1 MKKFLLSLLLLA
13 CSLPLMALVEVTDLK
28 VKPRW
33 PWNGKVDITYSI
45 ASDEGDVFVSF
56 SGYDNDLDR
65 AIEMKSLVGDG
76 VGARVSAGGP
86 YQVTWDAAIDAPG
99 ISSSAFAITVEAST
113 VAPYLVFSLTS
124 PDSYSWRISADPPN
138 LDDSACRTYELWMR
152 RIPAGTFTVGSP
164 DGELGREDDE
174 TRHQVTISK
183 DFYISVFEVTQR
195 QLQLFMEPPGNIRPS
210 YFHSVNDYQT
220 RPVENVSYE
229 DICGGADGALWPA
242 SDAVDEGSVLHKL
255 RAKTNYKFDLP
266 TEAQWEVACRA
277 NTTTALNSGKDLEYA
292 VSDAGLAQVARFIST
307 SGSVLNPD
315 AASTTQY
322 GTDCVGRK
330 IPNAWGLY
338 DTHGNVAEW
347 CRDWYGPY
355 GTEASVDPKGAASGT
370 ARVVRGGSW
379 HSEAKEC
386 RSAARTSCAPDTQS
400 NQTGLRLVCPP
411 PTEDPIY
418 TISTAYAT
426 TDALFDE
433 GNSMPP
439 GKMKY
444 RTPAGRL
451 IEITADDRT
460 DQNYVFD
467 HWLSDDVV
475 LADPYAVTTTFVM
488 PGKDVSIRP
497 FILVGFPVV
506 VTGGSA
512 SQTLAGEGKT
522 VTITAAAPEPGMK
535 FSHWTGTA
543 GGEPFTGF
551 ADANSATTTVTMPQ
565 PAPEGGLT
573 LVPHY
578 VADMETKYLVIDIS
592 GGPDAEEYPWHVTT
606 EVPDVNDDT
615 CRTDE
620 LWLRWIEKGT
630 FMMGS
635 PTDEPHRFEWDVQSS
650 KVVPPQNLNVEL
662 QHQVTLTKDFYIGVF
677 EVTQRQWELVMG
689 DRPSYYNKE
698 DCYATRPVEFI
709 TFGRIRGI
717 GIGYTYPSG
726 VKSGTFLGKL
736 RQKTGLDIDLPTE
749 AQWEFAC
756 RATTTTAL
764 NSGKG
769 TGTTSN
775 YCPNLN
781 ELGRYYWNS
790 GVREGHYQQY
800 VGNEY
805 ATAKVG
811 SYLPNRWGLYDMHGN
826 VQEWCLDWY
835 DLDFYASA
843 AATADDPMSTHAHCN
858 DHSKFHVLRGGSYT
872 QDWPVCRSAAR
883 YYYTG
888 GDYSNRNH
896 IGFRVSCDAAS
907 VVTTP

>member
-45 ASDEGDVFVSF
+45 ATDEGEVFVSF
-56 SGYDNDLDR
+56 SGYDKDLDR
-65 AIEMKSLVGDG
+65 AIEVQSLTGDG
-76 VGARVSAGGP
+76 ATQSVYAGGP
-86 YQVTWDAAIDAPG
+86 YQVTWDAAADAPG
-99 ISSSAFAITVEAST
+99 ISSSSFSITVKATTE
-113 VAPYLVFSLTS
+113 APYLVFNLNNGIRRGS
-124 PDSYSWRISADPPN
+124 PVPPN
-138 LDDSACRTYELWMR
+138 LNDDACREHEIWLR
-152 RIPAGTFTVGSP
+152 RIPAGSFTMGSP
-164 DGELGREDDE
+164 LNEAGRTAEE
-174 TRHQVTISK
+174 IPHQVTITE
-183 DFYISVFEVTQR
+183 DYYIGVFEVTQKQW
-195 QLQLFMEPPGNIRPS
+195 QLLMEARPS
-210 YFHSVNDYQT
+210 YFSNNTYFAT
-220 RPVENVSYE
+220 RPVEKVSY
-229 DICGGADGALWPA
+229 DMIRGGTLGAQWPNDTFVDGD
-242 SDAVDEGSVLHKL
+242 SFMGKL
-255 RAKTNYKFDLP
+255 RNRFMSVIFDLP
-266 TEAQWEVACRA
+266 TEAQWEYACRA
-277 NTTTALNSGKDLEYA
+277 TTDTALNSGNDLDA
-292 VSDAGLAQVARFIST
+292 VDAADAGVNEVARNFYNEGEV
-307 SGSVLNPD
+307 GSP
-315 AASTTQY
+315 ASDCTTEN
-322 GTDCVGRK
+322 GTAKVGSYK
-330 IPNAWGLY
+330 PNAWGLY
-338 DTHGNVAEW
+338 DMHGNVAEW
-347 CRDWYGPY
+347 CLDNFGSYLDEPATNPVGP
-355 GTEASVDPKGAASGT
+355 TTGAQ
-370 ARVVRGGSW
+370 RVIRGG
-379 HSEAKEC
+379 AYFNKPAAL
-386 RSAARTSCAPDTQS
+386 RSAYRGQRASSTYLSDS
-400 NQTGLRLVCPP
+400 IGFRLVCVPP
-411 PTEDPIY
+411 DADPVC
-418 TISTAYAT
+418 TISTAFAT

-433 GNSMPP
+433 ENSMPP
-439 GKMKY
+439 GMMKY
-444 RTPAGRL
+444 KAPAGRVV
-451 IEITADDRT
+451 EITADDRT
-460 DQNYVFD
+460 DQNFVFD
-467 HWLSDDVV
+467 HWWSDDVEV
-475 LADPYAVTTTFVM
+475 ADAYAETTTFVM
-488 PGKDVSIRP
+488 PAKDVSIRP
-497 FILVGFPVV
+497 FIVVGFPVV

-535 FSHWTGTA
+535 FSYWIGTA

-565 PAPEGGLT
+565 PAPEGGLM

-578 VADMETKYLVIDIS
+578 EAVLAKKYLVIDIS
-592 GGPDAEEYPWHVTT
+592 GGPDAENYPWHVTT
-606 EVPDVNDDT
+606 EEPDVNDDT
-615 CRTDE
+615 CRTTE

-630 FMMGS
+630 FTMGS
-635 PTDEPHRFEWDVQSS
+635 STDEPGRFEYDVHSE
-650 KVVPPQNLNVEL
+650 KVVPPENLNVEL
-662 QHQVTLTKDFYIGVF
+662 PHQVTLTKDYYIGVF

-689 DRPSYYNKE
+689 DRPSYYNNE
-698 DCYATRPVEFI
+698 ACYATRPVEFI

-769 TGTTSN
+769 TDATGLNS
-775 YCPNLN
+775 PNLN

-790 GVREGHYQQY
+790 GVRDGHYQQY
-800 VGNEY
+800 VGDQY

-888 GDYSNRNH
+888 GDYSNRDN